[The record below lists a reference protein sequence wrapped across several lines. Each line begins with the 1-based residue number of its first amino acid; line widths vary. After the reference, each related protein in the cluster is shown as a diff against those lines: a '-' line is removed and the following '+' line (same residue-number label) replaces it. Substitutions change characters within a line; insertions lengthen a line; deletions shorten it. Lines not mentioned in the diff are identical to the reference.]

1 MGAPSRWFSLPLD
14 RWAAAISLILAI
26 VIAILL
32 WIGDRTAP
40 QVREFSWQNQTID
53 AGDKAFLLT
62 FSRPMNQTSVEQN
75 LKIEPPLPGKTS
87 WAGRRMAYTLLE
99 PAVYGNRYVVSLEN
113 AFDRFTKEVGEKA
126 PIAPFRSN
134 FQTPMP
140 RFVYVGATD
149 AEKGRLVLYDVAT
162 KTHHLVTPPELN
174 VLDFRIYPDRR
185 KVLFSAITGDE
196 NRLNQKL
203 YTINMGIDA
212 QDQIT
217 DNLSAPQMILDSND
231 YQNFKFDLS
240 PDGKIILVQRLSRS
254 QAGRYGLWIIRN
266 NTPAQPLEN
275 PPGGDFMITPDSA
288 SVAISQGEGVAILP
302 LEKNAK
308 PLDFLPRFGAV
319 MDFSLS
325 GSQAAMVKFSKDY
338 TRSLYL
344 VNNQGVQKELI
355 KTNGSI
361 LTVQFSPNE
370 TMLYALLTDLD
381 TASFREK
388 PYIAAIDL
396 KTNNIK
402 RLIELPGQR
411 DINLA
416 VSPDG
421 KFLVFNSITMSTPT
435 NSGGDQANSN
445 NSATT
450 NRESYTS
457 GDAEVAR
464 RRTSVPTAPP
474 IMVLLP
480 LNDQPTPEVL
490 SIRGSSPRWLF

>member
-1 MGAPSRWFSLPLD
+1 MGSSSRWFSLPLD
-14 RWAAAISLILAI
+14 RWATAISCILAI
-26 VIAILL
+26 VMVILL

-62 FSRPMNQTSVEQN
+62 FSRPMNQTSVEEN

-87 WAGRRMAYTLLE
+87 WSGRRMAYTLIE
-99 PAVYGNRYVVSLEN
+99 PVVYGTRYTVSLEN
-113 AFDRFTKEVGEKA
+113 AFDRFTKEVGQKA
-126 PIAPFRSN
+126 PIAPFRST
-134 FQTPMP
+134 FQTPLP
-140 RFVYVGATD
+140 RFAYIGATD

-162 KTHHLVTPPELN
+162 KTHHLITPPELT

-185 KVLFSAITGDE
+185 KILFSAITGEE

-203 YTINMGIDA
+203 YTVNIGIDA
-212 QDQIT
+212 QEQIT
-217 DNLSAPQMILDSND
+217 DNPSAPQVILDSND

-240 PDGKIILVQRLSRS
+240 ADGKIILVQRLSRS
-254 QAGRYGLWIIRN
+254 QAGRYGLWIIRE
-266 NTPAQPLEN
+266 NTSAQPLDN

-319 MDFSLS
+319 MDFSPS

-361 LTVQFSPNE
+361 LSVQFSPNE

-381 TASFREK
+381 PTLFREK

-396 KTNNIK
+396 KTNTSK
-402 RLIELPGQR
+402 RLIELSGQR

-416 VSPDG
+416 ISPDG
-421 KFLVFNSITMSTPT
+421 KFLVFNSTATNNPVP
-435 NSGGDQANSN
+435 NSGADNNPNS
-445 NSATT
+445 TT
-450 NRESYTS
+450 DRESYTA
-457 GDAEVAR
+457 GDAEAAR
-464 RRTSVPTAPP
+464 RRTSRTNNTPPT
-474 IMVLLP
+474 MVILP
-480 LNDQPTPEVL
+480 LTEQPTPEVL
-490 SIRGSSPRWLF
+490 SIRGSNPRWLF

>member
-1 MGAPSRWFSLPLD
+1 MGAPSRWFALPLD
-14 RWAAAISLILAI
+14 RWAATISVILAF
-26 VIAILL
+26 VMVILL

-75 LKIEPPLPGKTS
+75 LKIEPPLAGKIS

-99 PAVYGNRYVVSLEN
+99 PAAYGNRYVISLEN

-126 PIAPFRSN
+126 PITPFRSS

-140 RFVYVGATD
+140 RFIYIGATD
-149 AEKGRLVLYDVAT
+149 PEKGRLVLYDVTT
-162 KTHHLVTPPELN
+162 KTHHLVTPPDLQ

-185 KVLFSAITGDE
+185 QVLFSAITGAE

-203 YTINMGIDA
+203 YKIKLGIDA
-212 QDQIT
+212 QEQIT
-217 DNLSAPQMILDSND
+217 DQVGAPQMILDSGD

-240 PDGKIILVQRLSRS
+240 ADGKIILVQRLNRS
-254 QAGRYGLWIIRN
+254 QAGRYGLWIIRGDSA
-266 NTPAQPLEN
+266 AQPLEN

-302 LEKNAK
+302 LERNAK

-319 MDFSLS
+319 MSFSLS

-344 VNNQGVQKELI
+344 VNNQGLQKELI
-355 KTNGSI
+355 KTSGSI
-361 LTVQFSPNE
+361 LNVQFSPNE

-388 PYIAAIDL
+388 PYIAVIDL
-396 KTNNIK
+396 KTNTTK
-402 RLIELPGQR
+402 RLIELVGQR
-411 DINLA
+411 EINLA
-416 VSPDG
+416 VAPDG
-421 KFLVFNSITMSTPT
+421 KFLVFNSTAMNP
-435 NSGGDQANSN
+435 AP
-445 NSATT
+445 SATSDQTNEAGNRPT

-457 GDAEVAR
+457 GDVEVAR

-474 IMVLLP
+474 TMVLLP
-480 LNDQPTPEVL
+480 LNDQPNPEVL
-490 SIRGSSPRWLF
+490 SVRGSSPRWLF